1 VNRAVSALLVITPTM
16 QVEGILYLWSPY
28 RDHLQFWLTLL
39 YR

>member
-1 VNRAVSALLVITPTM
+1 M